1 MTLIFNIQD
10 PRLVV
15 PKEKTNEVCNETAN
29 NIADFKVQHGEKS
42 PIEICDHL
50 MVEMVELLV
59 IQSISYARFQNDQ
72 QFTIN
77 KTECANSLASFSYQV
92 ITRFLK
98 ST

>member
-29 NIADFKVQHGEKS
+29 NIADFKVQHGEKT
-42 PIEICDHL
+42 PIEIWDHL

-72 QFTIN
+72 FTIN

-92 ITRFLK
+92 ITKFLK